1 MARKRR
7 KSTSPGFP
15 FIDPAGVVVHGNRF
29 LRANVSGHIARYYSE
44 NIHIT
49 RSIDEQLCKMSAK
62 WCALPQERRYGLI
75 HTGLGVKWLFD
86 LAENDQL
93 K

>member
-7 KSTSPGFP
+7 KSRFP
-15 FIDPAGVVVHGNRF
+15 FLPLETLAPFHDISEAVNNTIRD
-29 LRANVSGHIARYYSE
+29 YYTE

-49 RSIDEQLCKMSAK
+49 RSIDEQLCKMSVK
-62 WCALPQERRYGLI
+62 WCALPQERRYDLI

-86 LAENDQL
+86 LAENDQF